1 MSKTISEQLDLFDPD
16 SVQEITIPMGDFL
29 QLSKSLEDQGRT
41 ILAWDCD
48 WKRKLYTVHH
58 VAKGRTNLG
67 KMGRG

>member
-1 MSKTISEQLDLFDPD
+1 
-16 SVQEITIPMGDFL
+16 MGDFL